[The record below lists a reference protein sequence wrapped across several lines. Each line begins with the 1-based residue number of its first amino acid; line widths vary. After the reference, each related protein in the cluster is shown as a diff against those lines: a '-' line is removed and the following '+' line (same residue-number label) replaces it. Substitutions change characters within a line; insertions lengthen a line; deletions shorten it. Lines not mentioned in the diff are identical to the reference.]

1 MNAMIFAAGLGTRL
15 RPLTN
20 DVPKAM
26 VLLAGKPL
34 LEYVIL
40 RLKEVGVSRIVINVH
55 HFAETIITF
64 IKSNDFGVE
73 IKISYERDMLLDT
86 GGGLKFAKDL
96 FIKDEPV
103 LIYNVDV
110 LSNADISLLVE
121 FHKRSDA
128 IASLLARSSYSDRGF
143 MQKDGFLT
151 GWQNILTGEKRMS
164 TDVFE
169 ESTFIGFTGI
179 HILSYRILDMI
190 DEEGVFSIVDL
201 YLRLAKDN
209 KIAIVIDDESLW
221 MDLGTP
227 ESLALAE
234 EYV

>member
-1 MNAMIFAAGLGTRL
+1 MIFAAGLGTRL

-26 VLLAGKPL
+26 VVLAGKPL
-34 LEYVIL
+34 LEHVIL
-40 RLKEVGVSRIVINVH
+40 RLKDVGVRRIVINVH
-55 HFAETIITF
+55 HFAETIISF

-73 IKISYERDMLLDT
+73 IKISYESDMLLDT
-86 GGGLKFAKDL
+86 GGGLKFAKKL
-96 FIKDEPV
+96 FIKDEPI

-121 FHKRSDA
+121 SHKRSGA
-128 IASLLARSSYSDRGF
+128 IASLLVRSSYSDRGF

-164 TDVFE
+164 IDVFE

-179 HILSYRILDMI
+179 HILSYGILDMI
-190 DEEGVFSIVDL
+190 VEEGVFSIVDL

>member
-1 MNAMIFAAGLGTRL
+1 MIFAAGLGTRL

-26 VLLAGKPL
+26 VILAGKPL
-34 LEYVIL
+34 LEHVIL
-40 RLKEVGVSRIVINVH
+40 RLKDVGVRRIVINVH
-55 HFAETIITF
+55 HFAETIISF
-64 IKSNDFGVE
+64 IKSNDFGIE

-86 GGGLKFAKDL
+86 GGGLKFAKKL
-96 FIKDEPV
+96 FIKDEPI

-110 LSNADISLLVE
+110 LSNADISLLVKS
-121 FHKRSDA
+121 HKRSGA

-164 TDVFE
+164 IDVFE

-179 HILSYRILDMI
+179 HILSYGILDMI
-190 DEEGVFSIVDL
+190 VEEGVFSIVDL

>member
-1 MNAMIFAAGLGTRL
+1 MIFAAGLGTRL

-26 VLLAGKPL
+26 VILAGKPL

-40 RLKEVGVSRIVINVH
+40 RLKDVGVRRIVINVH
-55 HFAETIITF
+55 HFAETIISF

-73 IKISYERDMLLDT
+73 IRISYERDMLLDT
-86 GGGLKFAKDL
+86 GGGLKFAKKL
-96 FIKDEPV
+96 FIKDEPI

-121 FHKRSDA
+121 SHKRSGA
-128 IASLLARSSYSDRGF
+128 IASLLVRSSYSDRGF

-164 TDVFE
+164 IDVFE

-179 HILSYRILDMI
+179 HILSYGILDMI
-190 DEEGVFSIVDL
+190 VEEGVFSIVDL

-234 EYV
+234 KYV

>member
-1 MNAMIFAAGLGTRL
+1 MIFAAGLGTRL

-26 VLLAGKPL
+26 VILAGKPL
-34 LEYVIL
+34 LEHVIL
-40 RLKEVGVSRIVINVH
+40 RLKDVGVRRIVINVH
-55 HFAETIITF
+55 HFAETIISF

-86 GGGLKFAKDL
+86 GGGLNFAKKL
-96 FIKDEPV
+96 FIKDEPI

-121 FHKRSDA
+121 SHKRSGA
-128 IASLLARSSYSDRGF
+128 IASLLVRSSYSDRGF

-164 TDVFE
+164 IDVFE

-179 HILSYRILDMI
+179 HILSYGILDMI
-190 DEEGVFSIVDL
+190 VEEGVFSIVDL

-234 EYV
+234 KYV

>member
-1 MNAMIFAAGLGTRL
+1 MIFAAGLGTRL

-26 VLLAGKPL
+26 VILAGKPL
-34 LEYVIL
+34 LEHVIL
-40 RLKEVGVSRIVINVH
+40 RLKDVGVRRIVINVH
-55 HFAETIITF
+55 HFAETIISF

-86 GGGLKFAKDL
+86 GGGLKFAKKL
-96 FIKDEPV
+96 FIKDEPI

-121 FHKRSDA
+121 SHKRSGA
-128 IASLLARSSYSDRGF
+128 IASLLVRSSYSDRGF

-164 TDVFE
+164 IDVFE

-179 HILSYRILDMI
+179 HILSYGILDMI
-190 DEEGVFSIVDL
+190 VEEGVFSIVDL

-234 EYV
+234 KYV